1 MQERSAHTRGESLS
15 DADRR
20 RHGRLKQQQLRSSI
34 GPVVDLSAGG
44 MRVISDRRLKGEL
57 TIVLHHEVGLE
68 FSVQVRVKWRKR
80 IGFRQH
86 MIGLE
91 FFNLTPNDTSQ
102 LARIGMIGRSGLSD
116 IK

>member
-1 MQERSAHTRGESLS
+1 MQERSAHTRGESLCV
-15 DADRR
+15 ADRR
-20 RHGRLKQQQLRSSI
+20 RHGRITQQQLRSSI

-57 TIVLHHEVGLE
+57 TVVLYHEIGLE
-68 FSVQVRVKWRKR
+68 LALQARVKWRRR

-91 FFNLTPNDTSQ
+91 FFNLTPNDARQ
-102 LARIGMIGRSGLSD
+102 LAKIGMIAQTGLSD

>member
-1 MQERSAHTRGESLS
+1 
-15 DADRR
+15 
-20 RHGRLKQQQLRSSI
+20 
-34 GPVVDLSAGG
+34 

-68 FSVQVRVKWRKR
+68 LAVQARVKWRKWIR
-80 IGFRQH
+80 FRQH

-91 FFNLTPNDTSQ
+91 FFNLTPNDARQ
-102 LARIGMIGRSGLSD
+102 LAKIGMIARTGLSD

>member
-15 DADRR
+15 VADRR
-20 RHGRLKQQQLRSSI
+20 RHGRITQQQLRSSI

-44 MRVISDRRLKGEL
+44 MRVVSDRRLKGEL

-68 FSVQVRVKWRKR
+68 LAVQARVMWRKR

-91 FFNLTPNDTSQ
+91 FFNLTPNDCRQ
-102 LARIGMIGRSGLSD
+102 LARIGMISRSGLSD